1 MELIRRAKNAYIAVS
16 VLMLVIG
23 GCLIIWPEMSLSV
36 FCVVTG
42 IAMIIFGIV
51 KLLGYFSKDLYRLA
65 FQFDLALGIISV
77 LFGIVIVIHPRNLI
91 TFVPVIMGIFVM
103 LDGVFKIQTA
113 LDARQFGLKA
123 WWIVLAL
130 AICSGGFGLLL
141 IVNPFE
147 GAVALMILLGVTM
160 VVDGIQNLLVVLYT
174 VQTTRE
180 EMKND
185 YE

>member
-1 MELIRRAKNAYIAVS
+1 MELIKRAKNAYIAVS

-23 GCLIIWPEMSLSV
+23 GCLIIWPKTSLSV
-36 FCVVTG
+36 FCTVTG
-42 IAMIIFGIV
+42 IAMVVFGIV

-65 FQFDLALGIISV
+65 FQFDLALGIIAV
-77 LFGIVIVIHPRNLI
+77 LLGIVIIIHPHNLI

-113 LDARQFGLKA
+113 LDARRFGLKA
-123 WWIVLAL
+123 WWVVLLL

-141 IVNPFE
+141 VLNPFE

-160 VVDGIQNLLVVLYT
+160 VADGIQNLLVVLYT

-180 EMKND
+180 EIKID
-185 YE
+185 L